1 MTPGVVFSFRST
13 IPTGKRIEQSSFVPK
28 RGLRESGGVVFHVL
42 NRGVRRMT
50 VFEDAPAYRSFMR
63 ALQEGQDRT
72 SIRLL
77 AYCVMPNHFHL
88 VVWPARDGQ
97 MVEFMRWFQMVH
109 SKRWHQYR
117 QTEGAG
123 ALYQG
128 RYKAFPV
135 QDGRHFLTV
144 CRYVERNPLRAGL
157 VSRAEDWPWS
167 SLQQRCKNCDGPS
180 LATWPIPTPSD
191 WTAIVNASEPQ
202 TDLDALRSSVMSGL
216 AYGSKSWA
224 EDMRA
229 RGLAPQP
236 REGRPAKGRPLRGQ
250 ARPTQPDLRFA

>member
-1 MTPGVVFSFRST
+1 MP
-13 IPTGKRIEQSSFVPK
+13 
-28 RGLRESGGVVFHVL
+28 
-42 NRGVRRMT
+42 
-50 VFEDAPAYRSFMR
+50 VFEDAHAYRSFMQV
-63 ALQEGQDRT
+63 LQEGQERT

-88 VVWPARDGQ
+88 IVWPARDGQ

-109 SKRWHQYR
+109 SKRWHRFR

-135 QDGRHFLTV
+135 QDDDHFLTV

-157 VSRAEDWPWS
+157 VTRAEEWPWS
-167 SLQQRCKNCDGPS
+167 SLGQRCRNCEGPC
-180 LATWPIPTPSD
+180 LETWPIPPPSN
-191 WTAIVNASEPQ
+191 WLAIVNSGEIHAELE
-202 TDLDALRSSVMSGL
+202 TVRSSL
-216 AYGSKSWA
+216 AHGTAFGSSVWA
-224 EDMRA
+224 DGMRA
-229 RGLAPQP
+229 RGLAAQP
-236 REGRPAKGRPLRGQ
+236 RAGRHIKGRPLRGE

>member
-1 MTPGVVFSFRST
+1 MTPGVVFRFQQT
-13 IPTGKRIEQSSFVPK
+13 ISLGKRIEQSACMPR
-28 RGLRESGGVVFHVL
+28 RGLRESAGVLFHVL

-50 VFEDAPAYRSFMR
+50 VFDDAPAYRSFMR
-63 ALQEGQDRT
+63 ALQEGQHRT

-97 MVEFMRWFQMVH
+97 LVEFMGWFQMVH
-109 SKRWHQYR
+109 SKRWHRYR

-135 QDGRHFLTV
+135 QDDRHFLTV

-167 SLQQRCKNCDGPS
+167 SLGQRCRNCEGPS

-191 WTAIVNASEPQ
+191 WTAIVNGNEPQ
-202 TDLDALRSSVMSGL
+202 SEVDVLRSSVRRGL
-216 AYGSKSWA
+216 AYGSRAWT
-224 EDMRA
+224 EEMRA
-229 RGLAPQP
+229 RGLVGQP
-236 REGRPAKGRPLRGQ
+236 REGRPAKGRPLRGRAQ
-250 ARPTQPDLRFA
+250 PAEPDLRFA